1 MEALG
6 DVRGLRVGIIY
17 DAQSEDKVCMYQRWK
32 CDNASVLTVT
42 YMNNENISTY
52 GKDTVSD
59 GTGTF
64 KERSDNKFALTVEA
78 LSYISA
84 ASKSAAGRNK

>member
-6 DVRGLRVGIIY
+6 DMRGLRVGIVY

-64 KERSDNKFALTVEA
+64 KERDDNKFALTVEA
-78 LSYISA
+78 LSFISA
-84 ASKSAAGRNK
+84 ASKSTAGRNK